1 MTHEDY
7 IHIKEDGDNMYPKG
21 TYAQDAMYILRDYLL
36 GEEWNPI
43 GPPYYFMRDESIY
56 NTYIVEG
63 IVSTY
68 RDVNHKCKLC
78 RIYESVRDVLCSKDP
93 EPKRG
98 ITGKEF
104 IETHTFELDNGLS
117 GTPAQQA
124 LNFISDY
131 LLGND
136 WYIVDPLCNFQAN
149 TYIVDAIMVKYPD
162 VKYTHKLRRIC
173 KSVCDIVR
181 SKD

>member
-7 IHIKEDGDNMYPKG
+7 IRSKEDGDNMFPKG

-36 GEEWNPI
+36 GEEWNPV
-43 GPPYYFMRDESIY
+43 GPPYHFMSDESIY

-63 IVSTY
+63 IISTY
-68 RDVNHKCKLC
+68 RDVNHKCKLR

-98 ITGKEF
+98 MTGKEF
-104 IETHTFELDNGLS
+104 IEKHSFGTDNGLT
-117 GTPAQQA
+117 GTSAQQA
-124 LNFISDY
+124 LDFISDY
-131 LLGND
+131 LLGSD
-136 WYIVDPLCNFQAN
+136 WYIVGSLCNFQAN
-149 TYIVDAIMVKYPD
+149 TYIVDAIMVKYRD